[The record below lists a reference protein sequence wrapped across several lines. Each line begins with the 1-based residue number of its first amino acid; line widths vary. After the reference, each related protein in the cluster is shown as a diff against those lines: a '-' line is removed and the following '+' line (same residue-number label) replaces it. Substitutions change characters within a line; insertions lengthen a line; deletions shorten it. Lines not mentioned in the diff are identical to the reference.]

1 MEFATEEE
9 MREYL
14 GKDAKGFDIKSGF
27 VGITGKENDRI
38 DETHHCPEPPMVH
51 PEPMK
56 VVGAYVNGSIM
67 YVAKKGTTF
76 NAALAKKMP
85 KSEADKK
92 AAAMTKRG
100 NYTWKV
106 F

>member
-1 MEFATEEE
+1 
-9 MREYL
+9 
-14 GKDAKGFDIKSGF
+14 
-27 VGITGKENDRI
+27 
-38 DETHHCPEPPMVH
+38 
-51 PEPMK
+51 
-56 VVGAYVNGSIM
+56 M

-100 NYTWKV
+100 NYIGGSGR
-106 F
+106 

>member
-14 GKDAKGFDIKSGF
+14 GNDAKGYDIKSGF
-27 VGITGKENDRI
+27 VGITDREVNI
-38 DETHHCPEPPMVH
+38 CPPAD
-51 PEPMK
+51 EPMK

-67 YVAKKGTTF
+67 YVTEKGTTF
-76 NAALAKKMP
+76 NAVFAKKMP
-85 KSEADKK
+85 KSKADKK

-100 NYTWKV
+100 TYTWRV
-106 F
+106 I

>member
-38 DETHHCPEPPMVH
+38 DETRQR

-100 NYTWKV
+100 NYTWKI

>member
-1 MEFATEEE
+1 MEFSTEEE

-14 GKDAKGFDIKSGF
+14 GKEAKGFDIKSGF

-38 DETHHCPEPPMVH
+38 DEVRHPEPMVR

-56 VVGAYVNGSIM
+56 VVGAYVNGNIM

-85 KSEADKK
+85 KSKAEEK
-92 AAAMTKRG
+92 AAAMNKRG